1 MKLKDIANINIGLT
15 YSRNRLESNSP
26 FSYKLLTLKSI
37 CDNSIINEKYTEN
50 FKSNKKI
57 DEKFLTKK
65 GDLVIKLSYPI
76 NVIYIKEEYENLLI
90 PLYFAIIRCNSKKIN
105 NKFLYTFLKNY
116 NYSSLL
122 LTGRITF
129 LKTSSLN
136 DIEIPDFSIDK
147 QLKIAK
153 IYELMEKENLIQKDL
168 IEKKEL
174 RNKIII
180 NKLLREKND
189 Y

>member
-15 YSRNRLESNSP
+15 YSRNRLESK
-26 FSYKLLTLKSI
+26 FQYLYKLLTLKSI
-37 CDNSIINEKYTEN
+37 CNNNIIDEKYIED
-50 FKSNKKI
+50 FKSSKKI
-57 DEKFLTKK
+57 NEKFLTKR
-65 GDLVIKLSYPI
+65 GDLVIKLNYPV
-76 NVIYIKEEYENLLI
+76 NLIYIKEEYENLLI

-136 DIEIPDFSIDK
+136 EIKIPEFSLDK
-147 QLKIAK
+147 QLKIAN
-153 IYELMEKENLIQKDL
+153 IYELMEKENLICREL
-168 IEKKEL
+168 ANKKEL

-180 NKLLREKND
+180 NQLLKDKND
-189 Y
+189 

>member
-1 MKLKDIANINIGLT
+1 MRLKDIANINIGLT
-15 YSRNRLESNSP
+15 YSRNRLEGK
-26 FSYKLLTLKSI
+26 FQYLYKLLTLKSI
-37 CDNSIINEKYTEN
+37 CNSNIIDEKYIED

-76 NVIYIKEEYENLLI
+76 NLIYIKEEYENLLI
-90 PLYFAIIRCNSKKIN
+90 PLHFAIIRCNSKKIAS
-105 NKFLYTFLKNY
+105 KFLYTFLKNY
-116 NYSSLL
+116 DYSTLL

-180 NKLLREKND
+180 NKLLKDKND
-189 Y
+189 